1 MISEERCYPNAEIKK
16 LLDKYVTEE
25 KYHEFKPI
33 LDEIIQRRAFEFNL
47 PINQVRIEI
56 GYMVANID
64 KIVFAESEEFSGPT
78 VAGVYKS
85 NQKEISINKA
95 VVKNIENYYAML
107 VDGIF
112 DGERAEKMIKQ
123 ATGKELFET
132 LAHEVFHAI
141 TDFGNGI
148 IGISHNYTWPG
159 GMQSIE
165 GVHLNEVITESA
177 ASRIVNNKKSE
188 DIKQGFSKTLGYEH
202 LTFITNMLANAIG
215 VSEKE
220 LLKAGITNRKEFLD
234 LYYSKFQNEDR
245 VAAFNVLRS
254 IENSIFYAV
263 KTWKNIPNETKYQA
277 EHIANIYNNL
287 YRLAYLQVLSENKN
301 ITPEL
306 VGEIFYRNQK
316 MTSIMVNSTNYFL
329 QKGFI
334 SQEDVPLIADKI
346 KDFRD
351 RFHKQAL
358 DLNDVYNNKIPMGT
372 DEYKYAQKGELG
384 FYLKYFEPERYPTY
398 EQRDWQT
405 RDNEIINSPE
415 IGYVKY
421 LDKLRDDDF
430 SQHVEW
436 DKSVYFR
443 CYDIF
448 QIVRDENEKVQSCLQ
463 IDSKTLESISNGV
476 CLFEPSE
483 KER

>member
-1 MISEERCYPNAEIKK
+1 MMSGEKDYHNPEVQQ

-25 KYHEFKPI
+25 KYKEFKPI

-56 GYMVANID
+56 GYMVANIN
-64 KIVFAESEEFSGPT
+64 KIRFADAEEFSSPT

-85 NQKEISINKA
+85 EQKEICINRESIANSEK
-95 VVKNIENYYAML
+95 YYTML

-112 DGERAEKMIKQ
+112 EGKRAEETIKQ
-123 ATGKELFET
+123 ATGRDLFET

-177 ASRIVNNKKSE
+177 ATRIVKNKRNE
-188 DIKQGFSKTLGYEH
+188 DMNQGFSKTLGYEH

-220 LLKAGITNRKEFLD
+220 LLKAGITNREEFLN
-234 LYYSKFQNEDR
+234 LYYSKFQGDDR
-245 VAAFNVLRS
+245 KAAFNVLRS

-263 KTWKNIPNETKYQA
+263 RTWKNVPNDTSHQA
-277 EHIANIYNNL
+277 EHIGNLYNNL
-287 YRLAYLQVLSENKN
+287 YRLAYLQVLSESKS
-301 ITPEL
+301 ITPEY
-306 VGEIFYRNQK
+306 VGEVFYRFQK

-329 QKGFI
+329 QNGFI
-334 SQEDVPLIADKI
+334 SREDIPTIAEKI
-346 KDFRD
+346 DDFRD
-351 RFHKQAL
+351 KFHKQAL
-358 DLNDVYNNKIPMGT
+358 DLNDVYKNKVPMGT

-384 FYLKYFEPERYPTY
+384 FYLKYFEPERFPEY
-398 EQRDWQT
+398 EARDFQT
-405 RDNEIINSPE
+405 RDLEIINSPE
-415 IGYVKY
+415 VGYVKY
-421 LDKLRDDDF
+421 LEKLREDDF
-430 SQHVEW
+430 TQTVEW
-436 DKSVYFR
+436 DKRIYMN
-443 CYDIF
+443 CYSLYQQRQNDSPKI
-448 QIVRDENEKVQSCLQ
+448 QSCLYV
-463 IDSKTLESISNGV
+463 DSDSIGKMSDGIE
-476 CLFEPSE
+476 LFNSDDE
-483 KER
+483 ER